1 MILRTLEAYRLEG
14 ERWIVAGAYGG
25 SDPVVAEPFEAV
37 TLDPARWWLEP
48 APDQR

>member
-1 MILRTLEAYRLEG
+1 M
-14 ERWIVAGAYGG
+14 GG

-37 TLDPARWWLEP
+37 TLDPTRWWLEP